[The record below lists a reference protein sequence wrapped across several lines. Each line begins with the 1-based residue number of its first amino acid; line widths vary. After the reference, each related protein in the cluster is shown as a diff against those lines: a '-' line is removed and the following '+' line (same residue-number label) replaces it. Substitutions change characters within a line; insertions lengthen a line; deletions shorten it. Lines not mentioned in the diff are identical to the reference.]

1 MTFSYPFLPCLLSLN
16 DGKVT
21 SCYFY
26 LLGMPS
32 FHFYTSAAKKQSA
45 GDLPAPRHVV
55 IRISEF
61 ISKKR
66 RRRRRKQKV

>member
-66 RRRRRKQKV
+66 RRRRKQKV

>member
-61 ISKKR
+61 ISEKR